1 MTSAE
6 IKKAM
11 VNFSPVKSGGIEYEK
26 INAYI
31 YRIFVNPQTRIAK
44 EVFQVELQ
52 DKSGNSITI
61 ANANDVELV
70 EKTEVTN

>member
-11 VNFSPVKSGGIEYEK
+11 VNCTPVISGGVEYQK

-31 YRIFVNPQTRIAK
+31 YRIFVNPHTREVK

-61 ANANDVELV
+61 ANANDVEL
-70 EKTEVTN
+70 TEVTN

>member
-11 VNFSPVKSGGIEYEK
+11 VNFSPVIHRGLEYQK

-31 YRIFVNPQTRIAK
+31 YRICINPQTKKYK
-44 EVFQVELQ
+44 EIYQLELQ
-52 DKSGNSITI
+52 SKSGNSITI
-61 ANANDVELV
+61 ANAD
-70 EKTEVTN
+70 EVTLKEEETT